1 MQRAPRRGAVTIFHG
16 RDIIY
21 QSRARCGPDMQAM
34 FDNVVHVFKNVPT
47 CAFSK
52 SIEPLVHKTFNDEWF
67 RKELHV
73 KEDLC

>member
-1 MQRAPRRGAVTIFHG
+1 MPSHKFLPLPIRLCPAA
-16 RDIIY
+16 
-21 QSRARCGPDMQAM
+21 DMQAM